1 MDSQLILSNNDFKDQ
16 GIQNIK
22 SKKSPGN
29 INKKDRK
36 ANIKKEEGVKK
47 NRKLGSDEKNFLAI
61 LVHQY
66 LKKEINAGRKITN
79 NREIKKSDK
88 NVKVKRM
95 SKIINNKGN
104 KVRIKSD
111 KIKEKVHPENLF
123 KEKEKYSKVKSEKI
137 ALEKIIPQNRN
148 KKTKKTN
155 INNKKAGLKDTANN
169 EVSLKIVK
177 EQEKSSVRKAKVS
190 KVEEI
195 KISPDTK
202 EIKFENFKPEKPKV
216 NNVEVRKSNLIE
228 EVARIVQNTTPKGNK
243 IFRIHI
249 EPPELGKMYIQ
260 LSFSQDKKMDMKIY
274 VQKPEVQHFL
284 NSGIET
290 LKTNIENLG
299 LKFDLPV
306 IQTLSEFNSGEKGN
320 EKGKEGESQ
329 KKIKFR
335 VFTDSKENSEYY
347 EEYIGVMDYLSGR
360 VDIRA

>member
-1 MDSQLILSNNDFKDQ
+1 MGKA
-16 GIQNIK
+16 
-22 SKKSPGN
+22 KK
-29 INKKDRK
+29 I
-36 ANIKKEEGVKK
+36 
-47 NRKLGSDEKNFLAI
+47 EKN
-61 LVHQY
+61 
-66 LKKEINAGRKITN
+66 KINEKTS
-79 NREIKKSDK
+79 E
-88 NVKVKRM
+88 VKD
-95 SKIINNKGN
+95 SEGN
-104 KVRIKSD
+104 S
-111 KIKEKVHPENLF
+111 F
-123 KEKEKYSKVKSEKI
+123 KTE
-137 ALEKIIPQNRN
+137 LL
-148 KKTKKTN
+148 
-155 INNKKAGLKDTANN
+155 NNKKKG
-169 EVSLKIVK
+169 EIS
-177 EQEKSSVRKAKVS
+177 KAKVS

-202 EIKFENFKPEKPKV
+202 EIKFENLKPEKPKV

-274 VQKPEVQHFL
+274 VQKPEVQHYL

-290 LKTNIENLG
+290 LKTNIENIG
-299 LKFDLPV
+299 LKFDTPV